1 MYVRIYKKQKKERKK
16 LKKFFVII
24 GILLVIFIS
33 LLIYR
38 KSQQK
43 NIVTASEVDNIQN
56 YISEIYMWKEVT
68 GEALPVFDEINNASD
83 KWIWEVVKKNIDNY
97 DSITYNQIQ
106 DKIKEIFGQNCT
118 KQFPKEGNEAFLYN
132 EEAQNYEPTITQIDS
147 DNDVFIIN
155 EIQKEKDEYIVEIVE
170 YIEDY
175 SQEKFD
181 TETGEELEYDI
192 SIKNLSGD
200 VITSVKNTEG
210 ETKIIEQVK
219 ANIDKFSKKIVRLT
233 IDKEG
238 KIFVKS
244 VQNK

>member
-1 MYVRIYKKQKKERKK
+1 MKK
-16 LKKFFVII
+16 LLII
-24 GILLVIFIS
+24 IVVLAIIFIGM
-33 LLIYR
+33 LVYR
-38 KSQQK
+38 SNGVNKVQV
-43 NIVTASEVDNIQN
+43 NINEINNIEE
-56 YISEIYMWKEVT
+56 YIGKIYMWKEVT

-106 DKIKEIFGQNCT
+106 DKIKEIFSQNCT
-118 KQFPKEGNEAFLYN
+118 KQFSKEGNEAFLYN

-244 VQNK
+244 VQDK